1 MLGYYTRLAW
11 KSFGRNPGI
20 TALMVLAIALGI
32 AVCIMTLTVFH
43 AMSGNPIWW
52 KNDRLY
58 AVTMDSW
65 DPNQAFDKHYPSLPP
80 PILTYK
86 DARFLARSDIP
97 ERKVVMYTVDATLSG
112 AATAPLRT
120 NTRMTT
126 GDFFAMF
133 DVPFLYGG
141 GWSAAADE
149 PPQPVIVLSR
159 ETNDKLFGGANS
171 IGRTLRWNDHEVRVV
186 GVLDDWFPR
195 PHFYDLIGGAFQSPE
210 DAYVPFAWGPALSLQ
225 SSGDTDCWKTG
236 EVINNEQDFL
246 GSECAWLEMWV
257 ELPDAATRARMQTF
271 MDNYWSEQHR
281 AGRFARPRNNRL
293 TDVAQWLRDNR
304 VVDNDNRVLVGL
316 AFAFLAVCLINT
328 VGLLLAKFL
337 NGAPVTGVRRALG
350 ASRRQVFLQH
360 LVEVA
365 IISAAGAALGFGLA
379 MLGLAA
385 VHHMYAAAHL
395 GHRGGYQE
403 LMHFDRVG
411 VMWAIVLA
419 IAATLAAGL
428 YPAWRVGRIP
438 PAVYLKSQ

>member
-1 MLGYYTRLAW
+1 MLGYYTRLAF
-11 KSFGRNPGI
+11 KSFARNPGV
-20 TALMVLAIALGI
+20 TALMVLAVALGI
-32 AVCIMTLTVFH
+32 AVCIMTLTVYH

-58 AVTMDSW
+58 AVTMDTW
-65 DPNQAFDKHYPSLPP
+65 DPMQPFDKHAQDLPP
-80 PILTYK
+80 PIMTYK
-86 DARFLARSDIP
+86 DARYLARSDIP
-97 ERKVVMYTVDATLSG
+97 ERKVIMYTTDGTISG
-112 AATAPLRT
+112 AGPTPVRV
-120 NTRMTT
+120 NTRLTT

-141 GWSAAADE
+141 GWPGAAED

-159 ETNDKLFGGANS
+159 EMNEKLYGGANS
-171 IGRTLRWNDHEVRVV
+171 VGRTLRWNDHEFRVI

-210 DAYVPFAWGPALSLQ
+210 DAYIPFAWGPQLELQ
-225 SSGDTDCWKTG
+225 SSGDTDCWKP
-236 EVINNEQDFL
+236 EPVNNEADFL
-246 GSECAWLEMWV
+246 GSECVWIAMWV
-257 ELPDAATRARMQTF
+257 ELPDAATRQRMQSF
-271 MDNYWSEQHR
+271 MDNYWAEQHR

-293 TDVAQWLRDNR
+293 TDVAQWLRDNK

-316 AFAFLAVCLINT
+316 AFAFLVVCLINT

-337 NGAPVTGVRRALG
+337 NAAPVTGVRRALG
-350 ASRRQVFLQH
+350 ASQRQVFIQH

-365 IISAAGAALGFGLA
+365 ILSAAGAVLGFALA

-411 VMWAIVLA
+411 VLWAIVLA
-419 IAATLAAGL
+419 VAATLAAGL
-428 YPAWRVGRIP
+428 YPAWRVGRLP

>member
-1 MLGYYTRLAW
+1 MLSYYTRLALGN
-11 KSFGRNPGI
+11 FRRNPGI

-43 AMSGNPIWW
+43 ALSGNPIWW

-65 DPNQAFDKHYPSLPP
+65 DPNQAFDKHQPDLPP
-80 PILTYK
+80 PQMTYR
-86 DARFLARSDIP
+86 DATYLAASGVP
-97 ERKVVMYTVDATLSG
+97 QRKAIMYEVDATLSG
-112 AATAPLRT
+112 AGGAPLRVD
-120 NTRMTT
+120 TRMTS

-141 GWSAAADE
+141 AWGAAADSG
-149 PPQPVIVLSR
+149 PQPVIVLSR
-159 ETNDKLFGGANS
+159 ETNEKVFGGANS
-171 IGRTLRWNDHEVRVV
+171 VGRTVRWNDHEFRVM

-195 PHFYDLIGGAFQSPE
+195 PHFYDLNGGSLNPPE
-210 DAYVPFAWGPALSLQ
+210 DVYVPFAWGPALQLQ
-225 SSGDTDCWKTG
+225 SSGNTECWKSN
-236 EVINNEQDFL
+236 EVINNEADFL
-246 GSECAWLEMWV
+246 ASECIWVELWV
-257 ELPDAATRARMQTF
+257 ELPDAAARARMQALL
-271 MDNYWSEQHR
+271 DNYWAEQHR
-281 AGRFARPRNNRL
+281 AGRFLRPRNNRL
-293 TDVAQWLRDNR
+293 TDVELWLRVNR

-337 NGAPVTGVRRALG
+337 NSAAVTGVRRALG

-360 LVEVA
+360 LVEVG
-365 IISAAGAALGFGLA
+365 ILAALGAALGAGLA
-379 MLGLAA
+379 ALGLAA

-403 LMHFDRVG
+403 LAHFDTAG
-411 VMWAIVLA
+411 AAWAIVLA
-419 IAATLAAGL
+419 VIATFAAGL
-428 YPAWRVGRIP
+428 YPAWRVGRTA